1 MVMTETPLYPLIL
14 PLADAAREMGVDE
27 ATLRDMVKLGKIRAF
42 VDPEGV
48 MYVQMTQQGALP
60 VAVAEDTRQPPDDDI
75 NARLRQIGR
84 EDFAHL
90 EGRPITVSE
99 AAKKYRVPVSTL
111 HRWLERGYIS
121 ALNNESG
128 RGRRKILDEA
138 TVAYCAEI
146 YHVRKPYNSL
156 APLLDQQGNP
166 YLLKYPELAQKR
178 RQQKLLD

>member
-1 MVMTETPLYPLIL
+1 MTTPEATATL
-14 PLADAAREMGVDE
+14 PVIVPISDAAREMGVDE

-48 MYVQMTQQGALP
+48 MYVQMTQQGTLP

-75 NARLRQIGR
+75 NARLRQIRR
-84 EDFAHL
+84 ENFAHL
-90 EGRPITVSE
+90 EGQPITVSE
-99 AAKKYRVPVSTL
+99 AARKYGVPVSTL

-146 YHVRKPYNSL
+146 YHVRKPYNTR
-156 APLLDQQGNP
+156 APLLEPDGSP
-166 YLLKYPELAQKR
+166 YLLREPELARLR
-178 RQQKLLD
+178 RIAKLA